1 MKALQMDPDHWEA
14 LAADRP
20 KWRNSLMEHLKTGE
34 MNLTKAAMVRFVFI
48 QKINPLPHDM
58 GIRIKSAIKSYIY
71 MWHEKL
77 NNEKLK

>member
-1 MKALQMDPDHWEA
+1 MAQCVDCIA
-14 LAADRP
+14 CVIF
-20 KWRNSLMEHLKTGE
+20 
-34 MNLTKAAMVRFVFI
+34 VRFVFI

-71 MWHEKL
+71 MWHENL